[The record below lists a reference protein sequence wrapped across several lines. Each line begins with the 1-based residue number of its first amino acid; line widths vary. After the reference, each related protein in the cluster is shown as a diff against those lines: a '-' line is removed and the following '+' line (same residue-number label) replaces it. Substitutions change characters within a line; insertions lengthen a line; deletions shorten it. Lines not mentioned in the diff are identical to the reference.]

1 MAEGQEGDRTVRM
14 FRGISQHRNKPL
26 NPPDYAEDCRNVII
40 SSEGQCSKRKFP
52 VIYTPSNLRGDVTG
66 PTEVFNF
73 TQGTG
78 ARYLIAHFGTQ
89 LCSFDASLTPGL
101 IDDTP
106 SNAGTV
112 FDMVQANNIALF
124 ANNVRMLKW
133 LGTGGVKNW
142 GIAAPTVAPLV
153 SIKTFFGTTD
163 ILNVTRASGVT
174 TIVFQ
179 AAHGLVLADSFF
191 IFLDIN
197 PGIANQSGFPVS
209 TLGGITGETSSF
221 DGVWKVASV
230 VNATTVTFLNPGA
243 DFALPGFGTAGPPT
257 PTSATLGGFS
267 ARYSYKNSVES
278 TESSM
283 SPIGNYTGSFAG
295 PNRIGFSGTPPT
307 DPQVDTVCWY
317 ITLDG
322 GATWFLSAEIPYA
335 ANTAGVIPT
344 HGYGASG
351 QSILSNQVTG
361 SLINNPPPVGKYLI
375 KWNGRVIIIN
385 LVGAKSRAAYSGYE
399 QILRGRPEQCYPPNN
414 QLVFDI
420 GAQELSGGGAYNG
433 GVLFFS
439 EGNRAFQLTGMLEDV
454 ILSAPVIFTAFL
466 QEMSWDQGMAS
477 HESGA
482 TTPFG
487 FIWLASD
494 FTVQIY
500 NGAGMPQCLSQGVD
514 PILRRINK
522 TVKSLC
528 RGDHFNYLERDWY
541 VLSVPLDS
549 STQCN
554 ALIIFDL
561 TALDNY
567 GVFIFDQPMD
577 WVGVVEDSISAF
589 HLSIGVSGHVWDL
602 LVSSDT
608 VAGVTPLSS
617 VYHTTSI
624 LTAFWRGGYYGSDTS
639 STFKLF
645 RRGKIVADQP
655 GFTASVNVV
664 NDEDL
669 GYNNPQVIN
678 FPVLDNGNR
687 FSVDWHG
694 TKAQIQVNFP
704 NTDGSANMTEL
715 QLEWVEVGKR

>member
-1 MAEGQEGDRTVRM
+1 M
-14 FRGISQHRNKPL
+14 
-26 NPPDYAEDCRNVII
+26 II
-40 SSEGQCSKRKFP
+40 SSEGQCSKRKVP
-52 VIYTPSNLRGDVTG
+52 VQYTPSNVRGDVVG

-78 ARYLIAHFGTQ
+78 LRYLIGHFGTQ
-89 LCSFDASLTPGL
+89 LCSFDNNLTPGV
-101 IDDTP
+101 IDDTG
-106 SNAGTV
+106 SNDGTV
-112 FDMVQANNIALF
+112 FDMVEANNVGLF

-142 GIAAPTVAPLV
+142 GIAAPTIAPLFALKFFMGSADIV
-153 SIKTFFGTTD
+153 S
-163 ILNVTRASGVT
+163 VTRTSGVT
-174 TIVFQ
+174 TIVFN
-179 AAHGLVLADSFF
+179 AAHGMAPGDSFF
-191 IFLDIN
+191 VFLEIN
-197 PGIANQSGFPVS
+197 AGIAFQSGFPVA
-209 TLGGITGETSSF
+209 TPGGISGETSSF
-221 DGVWKVASV
+221 DGVWTVATV
-230 VNATTVTFLNPGA
+230 VNANTVTYLNPGVNA
-243 DFALPGFGTAGPPT
+243 AGIGFGAFGGIS

-267 ARYSYKNSVES
+267 ARYSYKNSVEV

-283 SPIGNYTGSFAG
+283 SPIGNYTGNFAG
-295 PNRIGFSGTPPT
+295 PNRVGFSGTAPT
-307 DPQVDTVCWY
+307 DPQVDTICWY

-322 GATWFLSAEIPYA
+322 GATWFLSAEIPYVV
-335 ANTAGVIPT
+335 NTAGVVPT

-351 QSILSNQVTG
+351 QALLSNQITG
-361 SLINNPPPVGKYLI
+361 SLINNPPPVGKYLV

-385 LVGAKSRAAYSGYE
+385 LLGAKSRAAYSGYE
-399 QILRGRPEQCYPPNN
+399 QILRSRPEQSYPPNN

-420 GAQELSGGGAYNG
+420 GADELAGGGAYNG

-439 EGNRAFQLTGMLEDV
+439 NGNRVFQLTGMLEDV

-487 FIWLASD
+487 FVWLASD
-494 FTVQIY
+494 FTVQLY
-500 NGAGMPQCLSQGVD
+500 NGAGIPTCISQGVE

-522 TVKSLC
+522 TVKALC
-528 RGDHFNYLERDWY
+528 RGAHFNYLARDWY
-541 VLSVPLDS
+541 VLAVPLDS

-554 ALIIFDL
+554 ALIIFDM
-561 TALDNY
+561 TAIDNY
-567 GVFIFDQPMD
+567 GVFVFDQPMD
-577 WVGVVEDSISAF
+577 WVGVVEDNLSAF

-617 VYHTTSI
+617 VYHTANI

-669 GYNNPQVIN
+669 GYNNPQVLN
-678 FPVLDNGNR
+678 FPTLDNGNR

-704 NTDGSANMTEL
+704 SSDESANMTEL
-715 QLEWVEVGKR
+715 QFEWVEVGKR